1 MIRTIAWATLVAGT
15 LDILSAFVWSGAVIP
30 VLRTVASGPLGDAIA
45 HGPAGAPLG
54 LLVHFAI
61 MAVMVAVYIVVAAR
75 IPALSRYWWIAGPL
89 YGVVL
94 WIAMYWIV
102 MPLRWESYATPS
114 EALPILKQLISHCLL
129 TGLPIAWI
137 TARSQRVI
145 RPSYI

>member
-1 MIRTIAWATLVAGT
+1 MGRTIALATLVAGT
-15 LDILSAFVWSGAVIP
+15 LDILSAFVWSGAVVG

-61 MAVMVAVYIVVAAR
+61 MAVMVAVYVLAAGR
-75 IPALSRYWWIAGPL
+75 IPALNRYWWIAGPL

-94 WIAMYWIV
+94 WIVMYWIV
-102 MPLRWESYATPS
+102 MPLRWESYTTPS

-137 TARSQRVI
+137 AARSRRAI